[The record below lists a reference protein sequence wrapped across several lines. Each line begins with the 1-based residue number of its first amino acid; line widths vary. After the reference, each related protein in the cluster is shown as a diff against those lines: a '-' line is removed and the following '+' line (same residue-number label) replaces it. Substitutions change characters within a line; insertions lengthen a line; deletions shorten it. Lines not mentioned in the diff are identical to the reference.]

1 MPCGL
6 SRGVRIIRRRG
17 VFVNYTEAREYIA
30 ATERFGIK
38 PGLERIDKMMAYL
51 GNPQD
56 KLKFVHIA
64 GTNGKG
70 STSTMIGSI
79 LTNQGYRTGLFTSP
93 YILDFRER
101 FMIDGMM
108 ISELE
113 FAEIMTKIVP
123 VSDMLEKSGYRLT
136 QFELITAVALLWFAE
151 QECDVVVLECG
162 LGGRLDS
169 TNIIK
174 DPLCSVITKISM
186 DHTDILGDTVEK
198 IAWEKAGII
207 KEGCPTVLAP
217 NQSEEAAEVIRKKC
231 ALVGSELT
239 VCTMDDVKIHS
250 MTPTINHVFYG
261 DLRLMIPLA
270 GPHQI
275 ENAVTS
281 VNVARVLRTRGL
293 TISDESIAAGIAKA
307 RIAARFEIISHD
319 PLVVVDGAHNPDGID
334 ALCRSIDA
342 LLDGRS
348 VVGIIGMLRDKAYE
362 QALSQI
368 IPRFSMVFTVTPD
381 NPRALS
387 AKELAECA
395 RQFAGEG
402 VTVKPMEN
410 HKKAA
415 ERALEMIDEASALVV
430 CGSLYLASE
439 MRPIMMD
446 LLGE

>member
-1 MPCGL
+1 M
-6 SRGVRIIRRRG
+6 
-17 VFVNYTEAREYIA
+17 NYTEAREYIA
-30 ATERFGIK
+30 ASERFGIK

-56 KLKFVHIA
+56 KLKFVHVG

-79 LTNQGYRTGLFTSP
+79 LTGQGYRTGLFTSP
-93 YILDFRER
+93 YVLDFRER
-101 FMIDGMM
+101 FMIDGVM

-113 FAEIMTKIVP
+113 FAEIMTKIATVC
-123 VSDMLEKSGYRLT
+123 DMLDKTGYRLT

-151 QECDVVVLECG
+151 QQCDIVVLECG
-162 LGGRLDS
+162 MGGRLDS
-169 TNIIK
+169 TNIIRN
-174 DPLCSVITKISM
+174 PLCSVITKISL
-186 DHTDILGDTVEK
+186 DHTDILGDTIEK

-207 KEGCPTVLAP
+207 KEGCPTVLAAGQQP
-217 NQSEEAAEVIRKKC
+217 EAAEVIRRKC
-231 ALVGSELT
+231 ALVGSGLT
-239 VCTMDDVKIHS
+239 ECSLDNVRVQS
-250 MTPTINHVFYG
+250 MSPTVNHVYYG
-261 DLRLMIPLA
+261 DMRLMIPLA

-275 ENAVTS
+275 ENAITA
-281 VNVARVLRTRGL
+281 VNTARVLRDNGWE
-293 TISDESIAAGIAKA
+293 ISDASIAAGIAQAK
-307 RIAARFEIISHD
+307 IAARFEIISHD
-319 PLVVVDGAHNPDGID
+319 PLVVVDGAHNPDGIE

-342 LLDGRS
+342 LLGGRS

-362 QALSQI
+362 KALAMI

-381 NPRALS
+381 SPRALG

-395 RQFAGEG
+395 KQFAPKG

-410 HKKAA
+410 HRKAA
-415 ERALEMIDEASALVV
+415 ERAIDMLDETSALVV

-446 LLGE
+446 LLADKD